1 MPAGSFTLV
10 ACVAAAA
17 TAAVALREHQRLRGA
32 RRHIL
37 EGCRGVLTDAR
48 IAHGSDGF
56 PQLDGVYKGH
66 RIRAELIPDTM
77 TIRRLPQLWL
87 SVTLLA
93 RLPVEASFA
102 VLVRPS
108 GADFYSL
115 TESLSHGLA
124 SPAGFPWEVLIRGSD
139 PRASALFEQLSAPL
153 AALLSDPRVKE
164 IAVTAKGLRIVR
176 QAGEGRRGEHLLLRQ
191 AMFDNADVS
200 AADASALLS
209 GLERLHEEILTRAKK
224 PIAA

>member
-1 MPAGSFTLV
+1 
-10 ACVAAAA
+10 
-17 TAAVALREHQRLRGA
+17 
-32 RRHIL
+32 
-37 EGCRGVLTDAR
+37 VLTEAR

-56 PQLDGVYKGH
+56 PRLDGVHKGH

-115 TESLSHGLA
+115 TEEFSHTIA
-124 SPAGFPWEVLIRGSD
+124 PPACFPWEVRIRGNNS
-139 PRASALFEQLSAPL
+139 RSSVLVEQLAAPI
-153 AALLSDPRVKE
+153 AALLADPRIKE

-191 AMFDNADVS
+191 AMFDNADVP
-200 AADASALLS
+200 AADFSTLLS
-209 GLERLHEEILTRAKK
+209 GLERLREEVLTRVKK
-224 PIAA
+224 SIAA